1 MQLPISFLLL
11 KKKQANMETALQI
24 QTALRSHSVPVPSQS
39 WLLSLVQ
46 AQSPQATL
54 GALIMTARTRILACD
69 LTTPNLLDSAY
80 LSAHTFPIQITSPAA
95 TNINEIRLNRD
106 VVVQILDIENLNRSR
121 WDQVEELE
129 SIERGEQT
137 RGRQVIR
144 LPTTNNDDEDGDNQA
159 PDLGDTSETQ
169 QLNTQRTAGGTEGA
183 IQAVARE
190 RERQARNA
198 THKLVLQDAKGKKM
212 FGLELKRIDRIM
224 VGTTCIGEKLLLKT
238 GTVVARG
245 VLLLELGNCQIL
257 GGKVEAWHKEWTES
271 RLARLREA
279 VGADV
284 R

>member
-1 MQLPISFLLL
+1 
-11 KKKQANMETALQI
+11 METALQI
-24 QTALRSHSVPVPSQS
+24 QNALRSHSVPVPSQS

-46 AQSPQATL
+46 AQSQAQQAQQGQPTTTL

-80 LSAHTFPIQITSPAA
+80 LSEHIFPIQITSPAA

-106 VVVQILDIENLNRSR
+106 VVVQILDIENLSRSR

-144 LPTTNNDDEDGDNQA
+144 LPTTNNDEDDDNEA
-159 PDLGDTSETQ
+159 PDLGDTSDTQ

-190 RERQARNA
+190 RERQAKNA

-224 VGTTCIGEKLLLKT
+224 VGTTCIGEKLLLKS
-238 GTVVARG
+238 GMVVARG
-245 VLLLELGNCQIL
+245 VLLLEPGNCQVL
-257 GGKVEAWHKEWTES
+257 GGKVEAWHKEWTEG

>member
-1 MQLPISFLLL
+1 
-11 KKKQANMETALQI
+11 METALQI
-24 QTALRSHSVPVPSQS
+24 QTALRSHSVPVPSQT

-46 AQSPQATL
+46 AQSQATL

-106 VVVQILDIENLNRSR
+106 VVVQILDIENLSRSR

-144 LPTTNNDDEDGDNQA
+144 LPTTNNDDEEDNQA
-159 PDLGDTSETQ
+159 PDLGDASDTQ

-212 FGLELKRIDRIM
+212 FGLELKRMDRIM
-224 VGTTCIGEKLLLKT
+224 VGTTCMGEKLLLKT
-238 GTVVARG
+238 GMMVARG
-245 VLLLELGNCQIL
+245 VLLLEPGNCQIL
-257 GGKVEAWHKEWTES
+257 GGKVEAWHKEWTEG